1 MSRSYKNIIKLRD
14 KAYGNERRENLA
26 KEIVKDSTPIPQP
39 LEYEDIDKAFKQWVE
54 DELHMDFEGSRLPTF
69 TLFSNQRFS
78 EFMQSWDKVD
88 EKKNLI
94 VNFKTVTREN
104 NPKTGTLLGGTKNI
118 PGEQLMLL
126 KRVEAFDKNNRR
138 YFIDYKVK
146 QPFTVDLIYTVG
158 LITNKYEL
166 LNEFNQL
173 LNSKFKAINAYI
185 RPNGHFIPMN
195 LNDISDES
203 EYNIDNRTYYSQ
215 NYNILVK
222 AYIMPKDSFVV
233 EELPDMKF
241 VGFEGEK
248 RRASYA
254 EIEELPCYM
263 EEKNEYIYPPVILKI
278 HIDKCSTGY
287 KFTMDSYFK
296 ANKVTIT
303 NLRSFKITVNDK
315 ETILDEN
322 FTVKENDIIKINKLV
337 RFKTFEDAE
346 IIVEGINYV
355 EAEKLDDDIEI
366 KEIIIK

>member
-1 MSRSYKNIIKLRD
+1 MSRGYKNIIKLRD

-26 KEIVKDSTPIPQP
+26 KEIVKDSTPMPQP

-54 DELHMDFEGSRLPTF
+54 DELHMDFEGNRLPTF

-104 NPKTGTLLGGTKNI
+104 NPKTGTLLGNTKNI
-118 PGEQLMLL
+118 PGEYFMLL
-126 KRVEAFDKNNRR
+126 KRVEAFDKNNRK

-146 QPFTVDLIYTVG
+146 QPFTVDLVYTVG

-173 LNSKFKAINAYI
+173 IHSKFKAINAYI

-254 EIEELPCYM
+254 EIEELPCQI
-263 EEKNEYIYPPVILKI
+263 EEEIEYVYPPVILKI

-296 ANKVTIT
+296 ANKVTIK

-315 ETILDEN
+315 EVVLDEN
-322 FTVKENDIIKINKLV
+322 FTVKENDIIRISKLI
-337 RFKTFEDAE
+337 RLRTFEDAE
-346 IIVEGINYV
+346 IIVEGVNYV
-355 EAEKLDDDIEI
+355 EAEKVGDDIEI